1 MKKFNKFL
9 SLVLAACMI
18 FGMLPALSA
27 SAEEP
32 EAANF
37 MEIVGTGNNS
47 YLSTVGSNAFNVL
60 MYNNTF
66 SGVFGDQHMGG
77 IELSLNGMRI
87 ATNGDLHMLP
97 TPEQWDATPAPSRG
111 NRIHDEETGTITIPM
126 TFNGSPDGTLKYDL
140 VARSIDGG
148 VCMEMILRSPMPA
161 DLIGK
166 ARFNLEFR
174 PASYRNKSYQ
184 ADLNADGTYDAFGV
198 FPLHP
203 QDPMVETERPA
214 QPDLV
219 RQGVE
224 RGPRQRSAP
233 ALRHCLRLRLLPRG

>member
-1 MKKFNKFL
+1 MKKSKKIL
-9 SLVLAACMI
+9 SLVLAACLI
-18 FGMLPALSA
+18 FGMLPALAA
-27 SAEEP
+27 SA
-32 EAANF
+32 ADGDTANSNF

-66 SGVFGDQHMGG
+66 SGTFGDQHMGG
-77 IELSLNGMRI
+77 IELSLNGVRI

-111 NRIHDEETGTITIPM
+111 TRIHDEETGTITIPM
-126 TFNGSPDGTLKYDL
+126 TFNGSPDGVLKYDL
-140 VARSIDGG
+140 VAQPIEDGF
-148 VCMEMILRSPMPA
+148 CLKMFLKSDMPA

-184 ADLNADGTYDAFGV
+184 ADLNALSAIIVGIA
-198 FPLHP
+198 
-203 QDPMVETERPA
+203 
-214 QPDLV
+214 LV
-219 RQGVE
+219 VVILLSKLGF
-224 RGPRQRSAP
+224 SAGS
-233 ALRHCLRLRLLPRG
+233 LMGGMSGGGQKGDK

>member
-1 MKKFNKFL
+1 MKRMKKFL

-27 SAEEP
+27 SAADEE
-32 EAANF
+32 AGSGNF

-97 TPEQWDATPAPSRG
+97 TPEQWDATPAPSKG
-111 NRIHDEETGTITIPM
+111 STVFDMETNTITVPM
-126 TFNGSPDGTLKYDL
+126 TFSGSPDGVLKYDL
-140 VARSIDGG
+140 VAEPTEDGF
-148 VCMEMILRSPMPA
+148 CLKMFL
-161 DLIGK
+161 K
-166 ARFNLEFR
+166 
-174 PASYRNKSYQ
+174 
-184 ADLNADGTYDAFGV
+184 T
-198 FPLHP
+198 
-203 QDPMVETERPA
+203 
-214 QPDLV
+214 
-219 RQGVE
+219 
-224 RGPRQRSAP
+224 AP
-233 ALRHCLRLRLLPRG
+233 

>member
-1 MKKFNKFL
+1 MKRTKRFL
-9 SLVLAACMI
+9 ALVLAACMV

-27 SAEEP
+27 SAEEG
-32 EAANF
+32 EAASSNY
-37 MEIVGTGNNS
+37 MEVVGSGTNS

-111 NRIHDEETGTITIPM
+111 TPVLDQANATITIPM
-126 TFNGSPDGTLKYDL
+126 TFSGSPDGVLKYDL
-140 VARSIDGG
+140 VAKSIDGG
-148 VCMEMILRSPMPA
+148 VCMEMILRSEMPA

-184 ADLNADGTYDAFGV
+184 ADLNADGTYDSFGV

-203 QDPMVETERPA
+203 QDEMVETEPPFHNPHH
-214 QPDLV
+214 QD
-219 RQGVE
+219 
-224 RGPRQRSAP
+224 
-233 ALRHCLRLRLLPRG
+233 